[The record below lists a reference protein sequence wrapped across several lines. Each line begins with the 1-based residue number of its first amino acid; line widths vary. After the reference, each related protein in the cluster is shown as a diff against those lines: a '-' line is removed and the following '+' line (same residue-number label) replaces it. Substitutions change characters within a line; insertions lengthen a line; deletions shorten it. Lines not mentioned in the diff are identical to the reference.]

1 MSEIKRKKS
10 RKRSKIINNI
20 LTYTILIILSLFV
33 LVPFYVIIV
42 TSIKTNVEATSIPFT
57 WWPKKGID
65 LTGYSNVLLHDM
77 SGGVGNSSIIR
88 GFKNTLLFVLPPTII
103 GLFVSAFAAY
113 AFAKIKFPGN
123 KIMFTILLLT
133 MMLPGV
139 IMLTPL
145 YVIYD
150 AIGFVNTP
158 WPLIIPGMFGAAAC
172 VFFLRQF
179 FIGIPDD
186 LIEAAKIDGMNHF
199 SIFVKIMIPLSKPA
213 LISQGIL
220 GFIAGY
226 NDYFGPLLY
235 LQSPDLYTL
244 QLALK
249 FSMGTYSN
257 DWQTIMAG
265 TIVSLIPTIIIYIF
279 AQKYF
284 IKGIATSGL
293 K

>member
-1 MSEIKRKKS
+1 MKAKSKKRTNK
-10 RKRSKIINNI
+10 INNLI
-20 LTYTILIILSLFV
+20 SYLILILLSLFV
-33 LVPFYVIIV
+33 LVPFYVIII

-57 WWPKKGID
+57 WWPKEGID
-65 LTGYSNVLLHDM
+65 FTGYKNVLFNDM
-77 SGGVGNSSIIR
+77 SGGGGNSSIIR
-88 GFKNTLLFVLPPTII
+88 GFKNTVLFVLPTTII
-103 GLFVSAFAAY
+103 GLLASALAAY

-123 KIMFTILLLT
+123 KILFTLLLMT
-133 MMLPGV
+133 MMLPAV

-150 AIGFVNTP
+150 AIGFVDTP

-179 FIGIPDD
+179 FAGIPDE

-199 SIFVKIMIPLSKPA
+199 MIFVKIMLPLSKPA
-213 LISQGIL
+213 LIAQGIL

-235 LQSPDLYTL
+235 LHSPRLYTL

-265 TIVSLIPTIIIYIF
+265 TIVALIPTIIIYIV
-279 AQKYF
+279 AQKHF
-284 IKGIATSGL
+284 IRGITTTGL